1 MADRL
6 LFVDDDREFC
16 ALMHDYLSG
25 EGFEVSCAY
34 DGITA
39 LAALRQQAA
48 DIVVLDVMMPLRNG
62 LDVLRELRQ
71 FSSVPVLMLTA
82 RGEDLDRIVGL
93 EVGADDYVPKPCNPR
108 ELVARLRAI
117 LRRTQTSLVAPD
129 ELEPHAPLRVA
140 DIELRPGEHRV
151 LCDGQDLGLTSAEY
165 ATLEVLL
172 RHAGHV
178 VRKSALMQ
186 AAFGRRL
193 GPYDRSLDMH
203 ISRLRRKLGPDAQGS
218 ERIKTVRGVG
228 YLYVRD
234 QAASL

>member
-1 MADRL
+1 MTERL

-16 ALMHDYLSG
+16 ALMRDYLED
-25 EGFEVSCAY
+25 EGFEVSCVY
-34 DGITA
+34 DGLAA
-39 LAALRQQAA
+39 LAALKTQPV

-71 FSSVPVLMLTA
+71 SSSVPVLMLTA

-117 LRRTQTSLVAPD
+117 LRRTQNPPGEERDASL
-129 ELEPHAPLRVA
+129 PLRVA
-140 DIELRPGEHRV
+140 DVELRPSEHRV

-178 VRKSALMQ
+178 VRKPELMQ

-193 GPYDRSLDMH
+193 GLYDRSLDMH
-203 ISRLRRKLGPDAQGS
+203 ISRLRRKLGPDARGS
-218 ERIKTVRGVG
+218 DRIKTVRGVG

-234 QAASL
+234 QADPA

>member
-1 MADRL
+1 MAEQL

-16 ALMHDYLSG
+16 ALMRDYLGG
-25 EGFEVSCAY
+25 EGFDVRCAH
-34 DGITA
+34 DGVAA
-39 LAALRQQAA
+39 LAAQRSRPA
-48 DIVVLDVMMPLRNG
+48 DIIVLDVMMPLRNG

-71 FSSVPVLMLTA
+71 FSQVPVLMLTA

-117 LRRTQTSLVAPD
+117 LRRTQAVPD
-129 ELEPHAPLRVA
+129 AERAAGSTLHIA
-140 DIELRPGEHRV
+140 DIELRPSEHRV
-151 LCDGQDLGLTSAEY
+151 LCAGQDVGLTSAEY

-172 RHAGHV
+172 RHAGRV
-178 VRKSALMQ
+178 VRKSELMQ

-193 GPYDRSLDMH
+193 GPYDRGLDMH
-203 ISRLRRKLGPDAQGS
+203 ISRLRRKLGLDPQGM

-234 QAASL
+234 QGAPA

>member
-16 ALMHDYLSG
+16 ALMRDYLGG
-25 EGFEVSCAY
+25 EGFDVHCVY
-34 DGITA
+34 DGLAA
-39 LAALRQQAA
+39 LAALKAQPA

-62 LDVLRELRQ
+62 LDVLRDLRQ

-117 LRRTQTSLVAPD
+117 LRRTQPQPADDRAVDT
-129 ELEPHAPLRVA
+129 PLRIA
-140 DIELRPGEHRV
+140 DVELRPGEHRV

-178 VRKSALMQ
+178 VRKPELMQ

-203 ISRLRRKLGPDAQGS
+203 ISRLRKKLGPDARGG

-234 QAASL
+234 QAGPA